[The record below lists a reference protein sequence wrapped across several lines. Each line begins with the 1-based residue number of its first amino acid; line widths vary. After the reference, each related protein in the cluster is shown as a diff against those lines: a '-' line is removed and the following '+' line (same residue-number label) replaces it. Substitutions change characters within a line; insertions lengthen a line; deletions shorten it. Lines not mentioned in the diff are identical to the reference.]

1 MDRNSPYFKQASL
14 LIRTLPL
21 VAHETCF
28 ALKGGTAINLFV
40 RDLPRLSVDI
50 DLVYVPIEPRNE
62 SITNIRNAL
71 NRITE
76 QINHAPD
83 LTAVRQDNKLDE
95 LRVIV
100 TNNQAQIKIE
110 ISPVARGVLNPP
122 CMLDVVETVEEQL
135 GFASIQ
141 VASRADLYGGKI
153 CAALDRQH
161 PRDLFDIKLLLENE
175 GINRDIFDGFW
186 TYLLSHNRPI
196 GELMNPN
203 WTDINEIY
211 HHEFLGMT
219 FEPVSLQALEE
230 VREELMTALK
240 TQFTQKDFDFLMS
253 FKSSNPDWTLAPKE
267 AIQHLPAIKWK
278 LENIRR
284 MAIDKH
290 TLAKKKLEK
299 TLLDWL

>member
-1 MDRNSPYFKQASL
+1 MDKNSPYFKQASL

-50 DLVYVPIEPRNE
+50 DLVYLPIEPRNE
-62 SITNIRNAL
+62 SIANIHDAL
-71 NRITE
+71 DRITE
-76 QINHAPD
+76 QINHEPD
-83 LTAVRQDNKLDE
+83 LTAVRQDNKADE
-95 LRVIV
+95 LRIMV
-100 TNNQAQIKIE
+100 TDHQAQIKIE
-110 ISPVARGVLNPP
+110 TSPVARGVLNSPS
-122 CMLDVVETVEEQL
+122 MLDVVETVEEQL

-141 VASRADLYGGKI
+141 VASKADLYGGKI

-175 GINRDIFDGFW
+175 GMNRDIFNGFLV
-186 TYLLSHNRPI
+186 YLLSHNRPI
-196 GELMNPN
+196 AELMNPN
-203 WTDINEIY
+203 WGDISEIY
-211 HHEFLGMT
+211 HREFLGMT
-219 FEPVSLQALEE
+219 FEPASLQALEG
-230 VREELMTALK
+230 VREELMTVLK

-267 AIQHLPAIKWK
+267 TIQHLPAIKWK

-290 TLAKKKLEK
+290 TLAKEKLEK
-299 TLLDWL
+299 ILRDWL